1 MKKLVS
7 TARFS
12 DPSEQKQFGPDDD
25 AYNDNVRIILNRE
38 KYFVESKICI
48 TLLHECLHNTVERA
62 GKPGNPQLSEQ
73 TEHTAMALL
82 GDRDE
87 QQEYFE
93 RYFNLDYM
101 NESWL
106 KLHQRRKRRRNA
118 NYLSN
123 TYIYLP

>member
-7 TARFS
+7 TARFC

-25 AYNDNVRIILNRE
+25 AFNDNVRIILNGE
-38 KYFVESKICI
+38 KHFDESKICI

-73 TEHTAMALL
+73 TEHMAMALL

-118 NYLSN
+118 KYLSN

>member
-1 MKKLVS
+1 MKKLVR
-7 TARFS
+7 TARFCKSTEQGQFES
-12 DPSEQKQFGPDDD
+12 DED
-25 AYNDNVRIILNRE
+25 AFNDNVNIILNRD
-38 KYFVESKICI
+38 KPFVESEICI
-48 TLLHECLHNTVERA
+48 TLLHECLHNTVERS

-73 TEHTAMALL
+73 IEHTAMALL

-106 KLHQRRKRRRNA
+106 KLHQRRKRRRNSK
-118 NYLSN
+118 YLSD
-123 TYIYLP
+123 IYDYM